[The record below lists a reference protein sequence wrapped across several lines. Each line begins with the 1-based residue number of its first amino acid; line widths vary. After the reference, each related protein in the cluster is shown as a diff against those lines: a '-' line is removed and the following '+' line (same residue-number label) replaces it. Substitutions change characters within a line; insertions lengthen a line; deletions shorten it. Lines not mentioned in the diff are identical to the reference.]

1 MLVEDLQAKKE
12 AGYELILATEHAK
25 HYNRVQ
31 GILQDVEANIT
42 MHPLNLDLHGGFV
55 DHQNKILVYTD
66 HQYLIAT
73 TRQTFE
79 KIEAVV
85 VHN

>member
-1 MLVEDLQAKKE
+1 MALTPSLYLIRNVDLLVEDLQAKKE

-55 DHQNKILVYTD
+55 DHQNKT
-66 HQYLIAT
+66 
-73 TRQTFE
+73 
-79 KIEAVV
+79 
-85 VHN
+85 

>member
-1 MLVEDLQAKKE
+1 MNL
-12 AGYELILATEHAK
+12 LATEHAK

-55 DHQNKILVYTD
+55 DHQNK
-66 HQYLIAT
+66 
-73 TRQTFE
+73 F
-79 KIEAVV
+79 
-85 VHN
+85 